1 MQLLAV
7 PIGAAAV
14 SWMYPVLVKTYGIY
28 DVTDP
33 ATGEVKK
40 ALLTSP
46 ISNKWAG
53 FAQILKEG
61 VSALP
66 SSALWALLVFSVLG
80 VVLTVLESRPGLR
93 RYLPSP
99 TGIGMGILVPFSV
112 VVGMAIGGAAGLV
125 WERRWKA
132 SADVYLLP
140 LASGLIAGEALVAVF
155 AAIFLWLAG
164 G

>member
-1 MQLLAV
+1 ASGTTGTIAEASQSIMQDYKCGHIIGSKPRNIAIMQLLAV
-7 PIGAAAV
+7 PVGAAAV
-14 SWMYPVLVKTYGIY
+14 SWMYPGLGRTDGIY

-80 VVLTVLESRPGLR
+80 VVITVLESRPSLR

-99 TGIGMGILVPFSV
+99 TGLGIGI
-112 VVGMAIGGAAGLV
+112 I
-125 WERRWKA
+125 
-132 SADVYLLP
+132 
-140 LASGLIAGEALVAVF
+140 
-155 AAIFLWLAG
+155 
-164 G
+164 

>member
-1 MQLLAV
+1 
-7 PIGAAAV
+7 
-14 SWMYPVLVKTYGIY
+14 IY

-33 ATGEVKK
+33 ATGAVKK

-80 VVLTVLESRPGLR
+80 VVLTIVEARPGWR
-93 RYLPSP
+93 RYVPSA
-99 TGIGMGILVPFSV
+99 TGIGMGILVPFNV
-112 VVGMAIGGAAGLV
+112 MFTMFLGGVAGLV
-125 WERRWKA
+125 WDKRWKS

-155 AAIFLWLAG
+155 GAIFLAA
-164 G
+164 